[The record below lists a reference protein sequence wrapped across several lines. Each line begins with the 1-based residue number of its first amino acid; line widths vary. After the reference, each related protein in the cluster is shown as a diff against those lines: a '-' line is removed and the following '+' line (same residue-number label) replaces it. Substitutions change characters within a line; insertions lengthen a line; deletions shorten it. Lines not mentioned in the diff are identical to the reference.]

1 MSSNEDNYLRP
12 LILDIG
18 SNTFKLGWAGEDF
31 PEIIAPSVYVDKT
44 DYIFNSDVIEGLEN
58 IFIDDNM
65 DEFKYGHE
73 ALKYQNILK
82 IHEFKKENNYNI
94 FSKFFHYYYQQLN
107 IQSEYQNK
115 QSIIVISPF
124 FMTDL
129 EKNKLEQIFFRDLN
143 FPYLLFLSESQAILQ
158 TLKKTTGVVVNMG
171 ESNTYFSTIFHG
183 FTNIMA
189 RDTFPIA
196 GKDLTN
202 HFLNMILT
210 RKGSKEN
217 FYLDKWL
224 AKEIKDKYSLCVLD
238 AEGENNSIKDGLTNY
253 DQKINFPD
261 GSSLKINEER
271 FMLSEP
277 LFNPRLIHID
287 YFGLDEAIVKVIKS
301 WDRENW
307 EELLPN
313 IILAGG
319 GSLIPGLKERLKLEL
334 TKYFSEKIRD
344 KINVFAVSGRENM
357 SWIGASILCSKNQLQ
372 DGWKPNPEYKG

>member
-1 MSSNEDNYLRP
+1 MLSADNKQLRP
-12 LILDIG
+12 LVLDIG
-18 SNTFKLGWAGEDF
+18 SSTFRLGWAGDDS
-31 PEIIAPSVYVDKT
+31 PEIIVPSVHVDAT
-44 DYIFNSDVIEGLEN
+44 DYIFESDIVDGLAE
-58 IFIDDNM
+58 IFIEENT
-65 DEFKYGHE
+65 ERHLYGLK
-73 ALKYQNILK
+73 ALKYQNILN

-129 EKNKLEQIFFRDLN
+129 EKTKLEQIFFRDLN

-189 RDTFPIA
+189 RDIFPIA

-210 RKGSKEN
+210 RKGSEKN

-238 AEGENNSIKDGLTNY
+238 AEGESNSIKDGLTNY

-277 LFNPRLIHID
+277 LFNPRIIHID

-319 GSLIPGLKERLKLEL
+319 GSLIPGLKDRLKLEL